1 MSTIIIFRNRG
12 SLRLRLQ
19 PLDILPRKRIP
30 SRDPNSPKFAQYSL
44 FCITVSNNIHYDYMA
59 KFEAPILIVN
69 HKFKYNNYFTV
80 QIVLCLAI
88 GLFNP
93 IESHAW

>member
-1 MSTIIIFRNRG
+1 ME
-12 SLRLRLQ
+12 
-19 PLDILPRKRIP
+19 
-30 SRDPNSPKFAQYSL
+30 
-44 FCITVSNNIHYDYMA
+44 

-88 GLFNP
+88 GLFNQDYGSGEKR
-93 IESHAW
+93 IKQRSYHSK